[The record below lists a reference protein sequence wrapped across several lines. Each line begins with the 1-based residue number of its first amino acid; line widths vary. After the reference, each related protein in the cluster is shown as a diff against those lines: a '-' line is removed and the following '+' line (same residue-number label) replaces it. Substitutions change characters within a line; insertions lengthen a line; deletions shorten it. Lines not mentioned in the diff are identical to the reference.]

1 MLKKLLKYDLENT
14 YKVLIV
20 FYLLSIFFGVLTR
33 LFLNIN
39 DSFIIKIIGTICSGA
54 TISMMISILIN
65 NIMRLWVRFLRNLY
79 KDESY
84 LTHTL
89 PVKKETLYLSKIL
102 ASIITLLTSALVI
115 ALTLFIAYYSKENI
129 EFLKNTFLPIATT
142 YKSTT
147 LKILLAFLFIL
158 FLELENMIQSGY
170 TGIILGHR
178 MNNNKMSFSIFFGFI
193 AYMISQISVVVM
205 LFIFALFN
213 KDIMNLFFTTNV
225 ISVDIIKVIVALG
238 IFIYTIVFIV
248 TYLINNALFKKGVN
262 VD

>member
-1 MLKKLLKYDLENT
+1 
-14 YKVLIV
+14 
-20 FYLLSIFFGVLTR
+20 
-33 LFLNIN
+33 
-39 DSFIIKIIGTICSGA
+39 
-54 TISMMISILIN
+54 
-65 NIMRLWVRFLRNLY
+65 MRLWVRFLRNLY

-129 EFLKNTFLPIATT
+129 ESLKNTFLPIATT
-142 YKSTT
+142 YKSTV
-147 LKILLAFLFIL
+147 LKILFAFLFIL
-158 FLELENMIQSGY
+158 FLELANMIQAGY

-178 MNNNKMSFSIFFGFI
+178 MNNNKMPFSIFFGFI
-193 AYMISQISVVVM
+193 AYMFSQISVVVM

-238 IFIYTIVFIV
+238 IFIYTVIFIV